1 MRDAFDGLDAGCPEV
16 MELVDAYA
24 LGALAHGEAGAL
36 QRHVSDCARCR
47 EELSKSQRT
56 AALLALSVRIEEA
69 PSRLRDR
76 IVARAEREGAEV
88 PAWRRLIPSRRTS
101 TRTLAFGGVAALVF
115 AVFLQAQLSNLR
127 GDKDELQDQ
136 LSVTS
141 SELEQ
146 QRQIVAVL
154 SASDTQKVAMEPASL
169 RSQAESVYNWSQN
182 NAAGFVVCRNFPNLA
197 QGRVYQVWLVAGERA
212 EPVATFL
219 PQDGSCQ
226 IPMDMSR
233 MNWRP
238 EGITISVEPRGG
250 NKTPTRPWFSYA
262 WFNEAA
268 NAGGGNHEMRMGIL
282 ASAIGP

>member
-1 MRDAFDGLDAGCPEV
+1 MRDAFDGLDAGCREV
-16 MELVDAYA
+16 TELVDAYA
-24 LGALAHGEAGAL
+24 LGALDHGEAGAL
-36 QRHVSDCARCR
+36 QRHLSDCARCR

-69 PSRLRDR
+69 PSGLRDR

-88 PAWRRLIPSRRTS
+88 PPWRRLIPSRRTS

-127 GDKDELQDQ
+127 GDKDELRDQ

-182 NAAGFVVCRNFPNLA
+182 NAAGFVVCRNFPALSR
-197 QGRVYQVWLVAGERA
+197 GRVYQVWLVTGDRA

-238 EGITISVEPRGG
+238 EGIAISVEPASGSSR
-250 NKTPTRPWFSYA
+250 PTKPFFSYA

-282 ASAIGP
+282 AAAIGP

>member
-24 LGALAHGEAGAL
+24 LGALDHGEAGAL
-36 QRHVSDCARCR
+36 QRHLSDCARCR

-88 PAWRRLIPSRRTS
+88 PAWRRLIPNRRTS

-146 QRQIVAVL
+146 QRQIIELAYFGGL
-154 SASDTQKVAMEPASL
+154 TQQEIAERLCQPLGTVKTRVRLGMQKL
-169 RSQAESVYNWSQN
+169 R
-182 NAAGFVVCRNFPNLA
+182 AALTPEVRLE
-197 QGRVYQVWLVAGERA
+197 ER
-212 EPVATFL
+212 
-219 PQDGSCQ
+219 
-226 IPMDMSR
+226 
-233 MNWRP
+233 
-238 EGITISVEPRGG
+238 
-250 NKTPTRPWFSYA
+250 
-262 WFNEAA
+262 
-268 NAGGGNHEMRMGIL
+268 
-282 ASAIGP
+282 

>member
-1 MRDAFDGLDAGCPEV
+1 MRDAFDGLEAGCREV

-24 LGALAHGEAGAL
+24 LGALDHGEAGAL
-36 QRHVSDCARCR
+36 QRHLSDCARCR

-69 PSRLRDR
+69 PSGLRDR

-88 PAWRRLIPSRRTS
+88 PPWRRLIPSRRTS

-127 GDKDELQDQ
+127 GDKDELRDQ

-182 NAAGFVVCRNFPNLA
+182 NAAGFVVCRNFPALSR
-197 QGRVYQVWLVAGERA
+197 GRVYQVWLVTGDRA

-238 EGITISVEPRGG
+238 EGIAISVEPASGSSR
-250 NKTPTRPWFSYA
+250 PTKPFFSYA

-282 ASAIGP
+282 AAAIGP